1 MPDRYSEGQK
11 QDQPGPARRETR
23 VIEGRH
29 RTFRAKES
37 DMKRRTPLL
46 AGAAVTA
53 LVATSVIA
61 SPARASGV
69 LFLTVPGNY

>member
-1 MPDRYSEGQK
+1 
-11 QDQPGPARRETR
+11 
-23 VIEGRH
+23 
-29 RTFRAKES
+29 
-37 DMKRRTPLL
+37 MKRRTPLL

-69 LFLTVPGNY
+69 LFLTVPGNFSASPTAPRLTWR